1 MNLNIFLEP
10 TKIVIQEIRQK
21 TQKSFWINILRA
33 FLIFVPITNQH
44 IIWD

>member
-1 MNLNIFLEP
+1 MNLSIFLEP
-10 TKIVIQEIRQK
+10 TKVAIQEIRQK

-33 FLIFVPITNQH
+33 FLIFARINNQH